1 MKKILIID
9 DDEDIVNLFVDNL
22 ELYDYSVVGESD
34 GRKAYNRVKEERP
47 DLVILDILL
56 PYVHGFAICRQIKND
71 KELAN
76 TKVIFVSAKSYNAD
90 IKKAYEIGADYF
102 FSKPFKWEEVLDKIE
117 ELTGAN

>member
-9 DDEDIVNLFVDNL
+9 DDDDIVNLFVDNL
-22 ELYDYSVVGESD
+22 ELYNFNVMGESD
-34 GRKAYNRVKEERP
+34 GRRAFNRVKEEKP

-56 PYVHGFAICRQIKND
+56 PYVHGFAICRQIKSD
-71 KELAN
+71 EETKN
-76 TKVIFVSAKSYNAD
+76 TKVIFVSAKSYDAD

-117 ELTGAN
+117 ELIGGN